1 VAITSAVCNSF
12 KQEILVGTHDFTAG
26 TGDTFKVALYLST
39 ANLDAATTIYTV
51 TGETSGAGYSAGGE
65 VLTSVTPALDGNSAV
80 CDFGDIA
87 FNNATITARG
97 CLIYNSTKANRAV
110 CVVNFGSD
118 QISTGGNFTLVF
130 PDPTS
135 SQAIIRLS

>member
-1 VAITSAVCNSF
+1 MAITSAVCNSF

-65 VLTSVTPALDGNSAV
+65 VLTSVTDRKS
-80 CDFGDIA
+80 
-87 FNNATITARG
+87 
-97 CLIYNSTKANRAV
+97 
-110 CVVNFGSD
+110 VV
-118 QISTGGNFTLVF
+118 
-130 PDPTS
+130 
-135 SQAIIRLS
+135 